1 MEAVRFALLGMASG
15 SLVALV
21 ALGVVL
27 AYRASGVLNFS
38 TGAVG
43 AFGAMFFYELRDQHG
58 WPMVLALAA
67 AVLAGAAL
75 GALTQVLVLRVLRDA
90 SILAKLIATLGLM
103 VSIQGVIN
111 IRWGATSLGQPT
123 SILPTENITLAHG
136 LVISEDRL
144 IIIATAIGLAGVLKL
159 LYSRTLF
166 GLVTAAVS
174 ENREVAA
181 MGGWSPGVVELV
193 NFTLAGALAATAAIL
208 LAPIVQLWALALTLL
223 IIPALAAALVGRF
236 SSFGLTVLAALTI
249 GAAQSVLRVH
259 LIDIADGFGVTQ
271 GSLTGLPDAVPMLV
285 IILATG
291 MAGRTRLA
299 RGELVAKLPL
309 PGSGR
314 VAVAP
319 LVGMTAAAATLLFT
333 VPTAWVDALL
343 LTMIVGILLLS
354 IVVVTGYAGQL
365 SLAQFALAG
374 FGAWVAARSFDA
386 LGLSF
391 PEALLLGVVCTIPV
405 GLLVALPALRTRGV
419 NLAVAT
425 LGLALMIQSLIFNN
439 GSLTGGFTGS
449 VVHDPTLFGYHL
461 DPVLRPQRYGLL
473 VLAALVVSGL
483 VVANLRRGNAG
494 RRLLAVRSNERA
506 AASLG
511 VSVYAA
517 KLYAFGLGAGIAA
530 LAGILLVFRQD
541 NVRFSDFN
549 VFGSITAVQYAVVGG
564 VGWVSGVAIGGAL
577 TTGGVAS
584 KFLDGAFTGGSD
596 WLLAGAGAA
605 VILGLRFAPNGL
617 AEVSSSGFA
626 PVTRRLRRS
635 GTSAAQDAK
644 GRVVPPRRREP
655 ATLAVQD
662 IAVRFGGVVALDD
675 VSFSVHPGEVVGLI
689 GPNGAG
695 KTTMLDVITGFTAPR
710 SGSVLLDGEA
720 IGSWSPE
727 RRARIG
733 IARSWQSVELF
744 EEMTVRENLL
754 VGADRQDLRR
764 YFIDL
769 VHPGHPTRNA
779 VMQSVIDELK
789 LGPVLDHRPSA
800 LSQGQA
806 RLVGIGRAICTEPT
820 VLLLDEPAAGLD
832 AQESRELGVVIRQV
846 ARDRGIGILL
856 VEHDVPLLM
865 ATCDRIVV
873 LDFGAR
879 IAEGLPSEIQRDP
892 QVINAY
898 LGEPFVLPNDISIGD
913 QQ

>member
-1 MEAVRFALLGMASG
+1 METLRFALLGMASG
-15 SLVALV
+15 SLVALM

-43 AFGAMFFYELRDQHG
+43 AFGAFLFYELRDDHG
-58 WPMVLALAA
+58 WPIAAALAVG
-67 AVLAGAAL
+67 VLAGALL
-75 GALTQVLVLRVLRDA
+75 GALTQVLVLRFLRDA

-111 IRWGATSLGQPT
+111 IRWGAASLGQPT
-123 SILPTENITLAHG
+123 SILPTGNVTFADG
-136 LVISEDRL
+136 LVIGRDRL
-144 IIIATAIGLAGVLKL
+144 IIIAVAIGLAGALKL

-166 GLVTAAVS
+166 GLATAAVS

-181 MGGWSPGVVELV
+181 MGGWSPGAIELV

-208 LAPIVQLWALALTLL
+208 LAPIMQLWALALTLL
-223 IIPALAAALVGRF
+223 IIPALAAALVGGF
-236 SSFGLTVLAALTI
+236 SSFGLTVLAALAI
-249 GAAQSVLRVH
+249 GTVQSELRVH
-259 LIDIADGFGVTQ
+259 LVDIARHFSVSQ
-271 GSLTGLPDAVPMLV
+271 GSLTGLPDAVPILV
-285 IILATG
+285 IVLATG
-291 MAGRTRLA
+291 VTGRTRLA
-299 RGELVAKLPL
+299 RGELLARLPL
-309 PGSGR
+309 PGTGR
-314 VAVAP
+314 IAVVPVVVA
-319 LVGMTAAAATLLFT
+319 TAAAAALLFT
-333 VPTAWVDALL
+333 LPTDWVDALL
-343 LTMIVGILLLS
+343 LTLITGLLLLS
-354 IVVVTGYAGQL
+354 VVVVTGYAGQL

-374 FGAWVAARSFDA
+374 FGAWVAARAFDG
-386 LGLSF
+386 LGLPF
-391 PEALLLGVVCTIPV
+391 ELALALGVVCTIPV
-405 GLLVALPALRTRGV
+405 GLVVALPALRTRGV

-439 GSLTGGFTGS
+439 GALTGGFTGTT
-449 VVHDPTLFGYHL
+449 VHDPTLFGYHL
-461 DPVLRPQRYGLL
+461 DPVVRPERYGLL
-473 VLAALVVSGL
+473 VLAALVLVGL
-483 VVANLRRGNAG
+483 AVANLRRGDAG

-577 TTGGVAS
+577 AAGALVN
-584 KFLDGAFTGGSD
+584 KVLDGAFTGGSD
-596 WLLAGAGAA
+596 WLLAGAGAG
-605 VILGLRFAPNGL
+605 VILTLRCAPNGV
-617 AEVSSSGFA
+617 AEVISSLFA
-626 PVTRRLRRS
+626 PLARRLRRTE
-635 GTSAAQDAK
+635 TSETGNTK
-644 GRVVPPRRREP
+644 GRVVPPRGREP
-655 ATLAVQD
+655 VTLGVD
-662 IAVRFGGVVALDD
+662 DVSLRFGGVVALEH
-675 VSFSVHPGEVVGLI
+675 VSFSVHPGEVVGLV

-695 KTTMLDVITGFTAPR
+695 KTTMLDVITGFASPT

-733 IARSWQSVELF
+733 IARSWQAVELF
-744 EEMTVRENLL
+744 EEMTVGENLL
-754 VGADRQDLRR
+754 VGSDRQEFRR
-764 YFIDL
+764 YFLDL
-769 VHPGHPTRNA
+769 LHPGHPTRDV
-779 VMQSVIDELK
+779 VMQSVIEELN
-789 LGPVLDHRPSA
+789 LGAVLDERPSA

-806 RLVGIGRAICTEPT
+806 RLVGIGRAICTQPT

-832 AQESRELGVVIRQV
+832 AQESRELGILIRQV

-873 LDFGAR
+873 MDFGVR
-879 IAEGLPSEIQRDP
+879 IAEGPPAEIQRDP
-892 QVINAY
+892 RVIKAY
-898 LGEPFVLPNDISIGD
+898 LGEPFDVPDDVSIGE
-913 QQ
+913 QS